1 ERTVRALLQTAN
13 AVPQEHLEIVREEG
27 RLHPHAD
34 LLEDA
39 APGGGVAST
48 GEHRGHACGKAR
60 GGQPA
65 AVEIRGH
72 TDRGGN
78 GPAGLLQPRQTSC
91 LTSAQWH
98 VRRVDDVDQPAL
110 RLGRGGNQHGPML
123 VATRGRL
130 YGTLV
135 SAPVVSAALSQRTSD
150 EGPMGL
156 PCSAR

>member
-1 ERTVRALLQTAN
+1 MSRRSRYVHAASVHGEAQHVLIAATIAGRSSPATTRLEWIPAWDALWSSSST
-13 AVPQEHLEIVREEG
+13 PEEHLEIVREEG

-72 TDRGGN
+72 TD
-78 GPAGLLQPRQTSC
+78 
-91 LTSAQWH
+91 
-98 VRRVDDVDQPAL
+98 
-110 RLGRGGNQHGPML
+110 
-123 VATRGRL
+123 
-130 YGTLV
+130 
-135 SAPVVSAALSQRTSD
+135 
-150 EGPMGL
+150 
-156 PCSAR
+156 